1 MITITRNIGKVVI
14 LFLNNTG
21 NFFIFFTKVIHSL
34 FKPWYFKNILSQ
46 MIFIGYFSLPVVSL
60 TSFFTGGALALQRQS
75 AMSAIPQNH
84 HIETDTYVSPAQTAS
99 VHDVQKN

>member
-21 NFFIFFTKVIHSL
+21 NFFIFFTKVIQSL

-46 MIFIGYFSLPVVSL
+46 MIFIGYLIPGLISSWMDRQGVLRTMSIVLIISSITRLIIISLEI
-60 TSFFTGGALALQRQS
+60 FTY
-75 AMSAIPQNH
+75 
-84 HIETDTYVSPAQTAS
+84 YV
-99 VHDVQKN
+99 